1 MDTISNPQPTQFEQA
16 LAAALLAGD
25 LPLLAVLR
33 EQWRSATFET
43 RELSG
48 AGFFLKAVIPSSLPR
63 ADPPNLELGDVFFEA
78 KGLRHGGGSV
88 LFIRNGAISML
99 EAYSHVGDWPEEITE
114 FTLQYFDGA
123 QRNIAALEA
132 KVRSRSNRLAP

>member
-25 LPLLAVLR
+25 LPLLDVLR

-63 ADPPNLELGDVFFEA
+63 ADPPNLELGDVSSRRRAFPMEEA
-78 KGLRHGGGSV
+78 PLCSSG
-88 LFIRNGAISML
+88 
-99 EAYSHVGDWPEEITE
+99 TE
-114 FTLQYFDGA
+114 
-123 QRNIAALEA
+123 
-132 KVRSRSNRLAP
+132 RSRCSRR